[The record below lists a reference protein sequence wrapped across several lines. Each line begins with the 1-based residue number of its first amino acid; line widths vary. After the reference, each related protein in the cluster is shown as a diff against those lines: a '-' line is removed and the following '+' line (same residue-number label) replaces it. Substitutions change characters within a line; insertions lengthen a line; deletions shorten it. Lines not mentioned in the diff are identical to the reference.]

1 MSKCLNLGD
10 RNISKMVSDFGEVTV
25 SKLLD
30 TYFPNTI
37 PTYQDFIS
45 NKNIKQE
52 LGLIPIS
59 KVKSEIGRSMPK
71 QINSNQLISLKATVS
86 AINNR
91 NFKNNVPTVY
101 SLYNIEQVGQSD
113 LNTWG
118 LKKLKGTLDIEAKLE
133 RAKNRI
139 VDPGQSNISVSD
151 LEAMIDNDE
160 YFDYEEE
167 LTPQEQF
174 NTEEA
179 RQMQKDD
186 AQRLGVAYD
195 DSYLFQLTSDQ
206 GIKTAESVMKD
217 VAVRLTERIGIP
229 AKFINDVNQKF
240 KGRLETNDNRKLA
253 IINLAYAT
261 LDTPIHEIIGHPLMD
276 TIQTYNNT
284 LYNNLIKELNT
295 GVGKEVYDR
304 VERTYNFKE
313 KEIGFSEGDILTQ
326 RQKNNNEILSKV
338 QKYLTEQYKE
348 YKGEFNEDII
358 NLVAN
363 KKFSLPNDANQYML
377 KLKGDDVTVFQYEA
391 ESKES
396 IEKEALVE
404 LLGLMAADKIDKKQ
418 NKNLVSLL
426 KELLKRLNEV
436 IRRLISSRNVDLQN
450 LPENATLGDIS
461 DIIAYSNNKLILPG
475 YKVKYTTPDNV
486 QFPTYGEASQHIS
499 ELANSVQDI
508 DLSTFSLSD
517 LNSKDFSK
525 LLEENIKKTEER
537 IKKQKET
544 ILLKDIKEFST
555 TDDTFTVDFEL
566 RDNQWYSRVLEY
578 KGEKYEELRYDWRR
592 VQDKFLNP
600 AFEEYIRSTEF
611 SKDSKERL
619 NLEEQLRSQIH
630 LRNFIEKNKQFEQ
643 SKEIIEEWKKVNNI
657 KYNPEEVYSRGQGFY
672 SAVGAYSDLDIDLLF
687 QNLLDNIDVNEKVGG
702 EFVISAFTKPVSIKL
717 GHLEREAG
725 VNFVIY
731 PKSEDIKWAS
741 NMDVYSG
748 SVWDAPGNFSR
759 KKSELIGVSYTKAP
773 QLNSVHLILPNL
785 ADTIDKLS
793 HHHNELGI
801 RLTKNNFRLEA
812 GENTPVETKK
822 LVNSINN
829 ILDQK
834 YGKITKPNISE
845 ITNVPTTFQYWQQDM
860 NEDGGLDRFKMEVYK
875 KNDKWF
881 EEFFDTYG
889 QSESVREITY
899 EEVETHFNE
908 ALISNSTLTRNKSIE
923 PTITNENIKVPIEY
937 VKADAFDLE
946 NKKEKLEKFK
956 SWLELEKKNPMYTS
970 GDTFNYTDE
979 KTRVFVESL
988 TELKK
993 RIDLLEKEVKEKK
1006 EPKFDQ
1012 QALINAKIAAL
1023 KSAARIYPRILIRS
1037 EVVQDKSYTLKSE
1050 DLDDFDLPFQKIPL
1064 EVNPMITDEQL
1075 NQQFEEVRRLDE
1087 LEVEEPEDSLEEPDT
1102 IKGKAIAIALAEKL
1116 QTAFGMEYEII
1127 TPEMAKLILERTPTP
1142 YGNQPAFFHANKIYI
1157 IEGNVTADN
1166 VLHEFAHPLIKGIL
1180 KQNPELFKSLYSQLQ
1195 STIEGQEIIAA
1206 IKAEYPKL
1214 EEGTDRFMEEA
1225 MVTSIERMAS
1235 QKANNQTA
1243 FGKFIEKLMFA
1254 LKKVLRSLF
1263 TGKTA
1268 TKVNLNK
1275 LSAKTTLGQLA
1286 DMLANKEFVIED
1298 LQIESSIMAE
1308 FRSNEIAERIA
1319 ELKAIPVVELQQQID
1334 KIYND
1339 TIRQLDALKQA
1350 PFKVKEDLL
1359 KSKSTKI
1366 LNYVKEELEK
1376 YQTINISAKD
1386 VDPDNIINAIAD
1398 IEQETKLRSLAL
1410 INSLNEIKVFTE
1422 GIDVILKEVKGS
1434 AKQTNENISK
1444 VVYYKGFLKT
1454 QEELISNLKTI
1465 PGLSKDSLFYKT
1477 LNSIGDSIITAN
1489 SKIKE
1494 IEFNFISE
1502 FFNNETELMGDAVEN
1517 NFRDRAT
1524 LILKAEGVSEADIET
1539 FINKIINNPDGNT
1552 LKVKDLGLN
1561 IDNRR
1566 AKKIVN
1572 AAQEYYHKRLGRQQ
1586 IQEYLR
1592 GERGDLGYFTNWIT
1606 PYANMD
1612 DPIAGGFVKFIKTK
1626 MADALT
1632 ASQNQADDITVKL
1645 LPLLNAVGYNPA
1657 KTTQLGDMLLFTDK
1671 IGYTTKGGVFE
1682 EKDVLTFLN
1691 KFKNYRADRARLQ
1704 NNFDQAKATKDKI
1717 KMKEAYEA
1725 IQDFDEKYMHRKF
1738 KKEFYDIQKIWKTGA
1753 KVINPFTKEEITV
1766 GPKVAFDSF
1775 LERQQDLD
1783 KMNTLKN
1790 VHFLE
1795 LEDMYELG
1803 DSEEQ
1808 ARLQYNRLF
1817 DTYGLDGKP
1826 KTGEELERVLLRQK
1840 HRELS
1845 RGMYDYS
1852 SDTDRIQKDLDNF
1865 SNQLLA
1871 RGLDPEQQPAD
1882 GDDKNLYQKEM
1893 DRFFKKN
1900 LKTAYTSEYYK
1911 SRQQIFEDIRKISEK
1926 AGIKSQVVMDLAEL
1940 YKERYRLANSTADNN
1955 GQPNGVNF
1963 TPEQIDL
1970 LRNIEEK
1977 IVALEASFDKK
1988 SGLLKEELAR
1998 LKGYIK
2004 KSSQNIALT
2013 AEEREDYAKLY
2024 SVKNEMALSPLEQ
2037 QILRTKF
2044 SELSDI
2050 STKEA
2055 TDYYVEAFNYAIKDL
2070 GLPEITIDNAD
2081 SWINSTNLEQA
2092 MAASKDFTQWFT
2104 RNHYTKQRFDFA
2116 SGENINTNLRLNV
2129 WTVTKPSYESAYQK
2143 TTLIDPYT
2151 KEEIIKEGVPAGKYT
2166 KSVLKNSLLTIPRGE
2181 SWDDYVGTIIDNRG
2195 NFLPRA
2201 YTPGDL
2207 NSAFNHK
2214 YMNEKYE
2221 ALEKENSAEFKLL
2234 KAVTESMLKIQE
2246 NKATNSRL
2254 YLDMPRFRRRS
2265 NLEYL
2270 ESGQVKDG
2278 VSKKVNSFKDIW
2290 ATMFGKSAD
2299 DVEYGYNFEQEDI
2312 LVSTDLEG
2320 NAKTKIPV
2328 RGTYNLDSDLVS
2340 KDVMRGMYEYLLSL
2354 NEQEILR
2361 ENEPIAQALS
2371 SVLGE
2376 NAIKELD
2383 KIDYDKFKL
2392 TGKKEYIKDKHNNRK
2407 DAINYLIDKTFYGK
2421 PNSDFEKK
2429 NPGITKVFQGLFRR
2443 SSRAFIA
2450 FDPQSAIKNRWGMLY
2465 QNMILASGGKHLTLT
2480 SLAKGKLKAKESAAY
2495 WIFKDVY
2502 AKGMKTQDIQL
2513 IERFDP
2519 ALRARSEFGKSS
2531 SRSIAKDLSDMTYAF
2546 DFRRTMEYEASMEL
2560 FWGVMYNKYV
2570 DQNGVSIPYA
2580 EAWTTDAQGI
2590 LQLKEGIDPNFGFRE
2605 INHVF
2610 MGGETLESIAKK
2622 YNISVEELKK
2632 RADINSISDLQI
2644 GQEIE
2649 VGNAKEFNRMKLLV
2663 QGVNKKATGSM
2674 DKFDTPHAEKYLIY
2688 RAFTFYKRFA
2698 TGMFM
2703 DKYQFDTTKGN
2714 FGGHVYNW
2722 DTMTLERGYNPT
2734 AIINIKN
2741 LIVSIGKDWPLLT
2754 KEEKAA
2760 MRKVMMEGLLLFLLA
2775 MVIGSWVFGYDPEDE
2790 ERWAKIEARGV
2801 TNIGHY
2807 QNHLLYLLIMTKVEN
2822 EAFVPG
2828 FGTKALINYF
2838 GSTTIA
2844 TTNTI
2849 EIYAKIMQNLWDMS
2863 FSNPDAAYQQDVG
2876 PYSWQKKGK
2885 YKIWN
2890 NIGVMYGLKGKNK
2903 DAYWAIKKYETFEN
2917 LD

>member
-10 RNISKMVSDFGEVTV
+10 KNISKMVNDFGEVTV

-30 TYFPNTI
+30 TYFPNTM

-59 KVKSEIGRSMPK
+59 KVKEEIGRSLPK
-71 QINSNQLISLKATVS
+71 QINGNQLISLKATVS

-101 SLYNIEQVGQSD
+101 SLYNIKQVGQSD

-167 LTPQEQF
+167 LTPQEQSYE
-174 NTEEA
+174 EEA
-179 RQMQKDD
+179 RQIQRED
-186 AQRLGVAYD
+186 AQRLGIAYD
-195 DSYLFQLTSDQ
+195 DSYLFQLTNDEND
-206 GIKTAESVMKD
+206 INFVNKAEVSQ
-217 VAVRLTERIGIP
+217 LELPFPIE
-229 AKFINDVNQKF
+229 VNP
-240 KGRLETNDNRKLA
+240 
-253 IINLAYAT
+253 IIT
-261 LDTPIHEIIGHPLMD
+261 
-276 TIQTYNNT
+276 
-284 LYNNLIKELNT
+284 
-295 GVGKEVYDR
+295 
-304 VERTYNFKE
+304 
-313 KEIGFSEGDILTQ
+313 
-326 RQKNNNEILSKV
+326 
-338 QKYLTEQYKE
+338 
-348 YKGEFNEDII
+348 
-358 NLVAN
+358 
-363 KKFSLPNDANQYML
+363 
-377 KLKGDDVTVFQYEA
+377 
-391 ESKES
+391 
-396 IEKEALVE
+396 
-404 LLGLMAADKIDKKQ
+404 
-418 NKNLVSLL
+418 
-426 KELLKRLNEV
+426 
-436 IRRLISSRNVDLQN
+436 
-450 LPENATLGDIS
+450 
-461 DIIAYSNNKLILPG
+461 
-475 YKVKYTTPDNV
+475 
-486 QFPTYGEASQHIS
+486 
-499 ELANSVQDI
+499 
-508 DLSTFSLSD
+508 
-517 LNSKDFSK
+517 
-525 LLEENIKKTEER
+525 
-537 IKKQKET
+537 
-544 ILLKDIKEFST
+544 
-555 TDDTFTVDFEL
+555 
-566 RDNQWYSRVLEY
+566 
-578 KGEKYEELRYDWRR
+578 
-592 VQDKFLNP
+592 
-600 AFEEYIRSTEF
+600 
-611 SKDSKERL
+611 
-619 NLEEQLRSQIH
+619 EEQL
-630 LRNFIEKNKQFEQ
+630 
-643 SKEIIEEWKKVNNI
+643 
-657 KYNPEEVYSRGQGFY
+657 
-672 SAVGAYSDLDIDLLF
+672 
-687 QNLLDNIDVNEKVGG
+687 NL
-702 EFVISAFTKPVSIKL
+702 
-717 GHLEREAG
+717 
-725 VNFVIY
+725 
-731 PKSEDIKWAS
+731 
-741 NMDVYSG
+741 
-748 SVWDAPGNFSR
+748 
-759 KKSELIGVSYTKAP
+759 
-773 QLNSVHLILPNL
+773 
-785 ADTIDKLS
+785 
-793 HHHNELGI
+793 
-801 RLTKNNFRLEA
+801 
-812 GENTPVETKK
+812 
-822 LVNSINN
+822 
-829 ILDQK
+829 
-834 YGKITKPNISE
+834 
-845 ITNVPTTFQYWQQDM
+845 
-860 NEDGGLDRFKMEVYK
+860 
-875 KNDKWF
+875 
-881 EEFFDTYG
+881 
-889 QSESVREITY
+889 
-899 EEVETHFNE
+899 
-908 ALISNSTLTRNKSIE
+908 
-923 PTITNENIKVPIEY
+923 
-937 VKADAFDLE
+937 
-946 NKKEKLEKFK
+946 
-956 SWLELEKKNPMYTS
+956 
-970 GDTFNYTDE
+970 
-979 KTRVFVESL
+979 
-988 TELKK
+988 
-993 RIDLLEKEVKEKK
+993 
-1006 EPKFDQ
+1006 
-1012 QALINAKIAAL
+1012 
-1023 KSAARIYPRILIRS
+1023 
-1037 EVVQDKSYTLKSE
+1037 
-1050 DLDDFDLPFQKIPL
+1050 
-1064 EVNPMITDEQL
+1064 
-1075 NQQFEEVRRLDE
+1075 QFEEVRRLDE
-1087 LEVEEPEDSLEEPDT
+1087 LEVEEPEDTIEEPDT

-1116 QTAFGMEYEII
+1116 KTAFGMEYEVI

-1180 KQNPELFKSLYSQLQ
+1180 KQNPELFKSLFSQLQ
-1195 STIEGQEIIAA
+1195 STIEGQDIIAS
-1206 IKAEYPKL
+1206 IKAEYPDL
-1214 EEGTDRFMEEA
+1214 EEGSDRFMEEA

-1254 LKKVLRSLF
+1254 VKKVLRSLF
-1263 TGKTA
+1263 TGKMA
-1268 TKVNLNK
+1268 TSVNLNK
-1275 LSAKTTLGQLA
+1275 LNAKTTLGQLA
-1286 DMLANKEFVIED
+1286 NMLANKEFVIED
-1298 LQIESSIMAE
+1298 LQIEPSEVAE
-1308 FRSNEIAERIA
+1308 FKSNEIAERIA
-1319 ELKAIPVVELQQQID
+1319 ELKAVPVVELQQQID

-1339 TIRQLDALKQA
+1339 VIRQLNALKQA
-1350 PFKVKEDLL
+1350 PFKVKEELL

-1386 VDPDNIINAIAD
+1386 VNPDNIINAIAD

-1410 INSLNEIKVFTE
+1410 INSLNEIKIFTE
-1422 GIDVILKEVKGS
+1422 GIDIILKDIKGS

-1454 QEELISNLKTI
+1454 QQDLISNLKTI

-1502 FFNNETELMGDAVEN
+1502 FFNNETELMGDAVET
-1517 NFRDRAT
+1517 NFRDRVN
-1524 LILKAEGVSEADIET
+1524 LILKAEGVAEAEIET
-1539 FINKIINNPDGNT
+1539 FINKILNNPDGKT

-1561 IDNRR
+1561 IDSRR
-1566 AKKIVN
+1566 AKRIVN
-1572 AAQEYYHKRLGRQQ
+1572 AAQEYYHKRLGRDQ

-1592 GERGDLGYFTNWIT
+1592 GERGDLAYFTNWIT
-1606 PYANMD
+1606 PYSNMD
-1612 DPIAGGFVKFIKTK
+1612 DPITGGFVKFIKTK
-1626 MADALT
+1626 MSDALT
-1632 ASQNQADDITVKL
+1632 ASQNEADDITVKL

-1657 KTTQLGDMLLFTDK
+1657 KTNQLGDMLLFTDK
-1671 IGYTTKGGVFE
+1671 IGYTTNDGVFE

-1691 KFKNYRADRARLQ
+1691 KFKNYRVDRARLQ

-1717 KMKEAYEA
+1717 KMKEAYDA

-1808 ARLQYNRLF
+1808 ARLEYNRLF

-1865 SNQLLA
+1865 SNQLIA
-1871 RGLDPEQQPAD
+1871 RGIDPEQQPAE

-1900 LKTAYTSEYYK
+1900 LKTAYTSDYYK

-1970 LRNIEEK
+1970 LRNIEEQ

-1998 LKGYIK
+1998 LKGYVK
-2004 KSSQNIALT
+2004 KSSLNQELT
-2013 AEEREDYAKLY
+2013 AEEKTDYAKLY
-2024 SVKNEMALSPLEQ
+2024 AVKNEMALSPLEQ

-2070 GLPEITIDNAD
+2070 GLPELTIDNAD
-2081 SWINSTNLEQA
+2081 SWINSTNLEEA

-2104 RNHYTKQRFDFA
+2104 RNHYTKQRYDFA
-2116 SGENINTNLRLNV
+2116 SGENIISNLRLNV

-2151 KEEIIKEGVPAGKYT
+2151 KEEIIKEGVPSGKYT
-2166 KSVLKNSLLTIPRGE
+2166 KSVLKNNLLTIPRGE
-2181 SWDDYVGTIIDNRG
+2181 SWDNYIGTIIDNRG
-2195 NFLPRA
+2195 NFLPRV

-2207 NSAFNHK
+2207 NSAFDNK

-2234 KAVTESMLKIQE
+2234 KAVTESMLKVQE

-2265 NLEYL
+2265 NLEYIQ
-2270 ESGQVKDG
+2270 SGETKENIVQKIGSVKE
-2278 VSKKVNSFKDIW
+2278 IW
-2290 ATMFGKSAD
+2290 STMFGKSAD
-2299 DVEYGYNFEQEDI
+2299 DVEYGYNFDEGDVLI
-2312 LVSTDLEG
+2312 STDLEG
-2320 NAKTKIPV
+2320 NAKSKIPV
-2328 RGTYNLDSDLVS
+2328 RGTYNLDANLVS
-2340 KDVMRGMYEYLLSL
+2340 KDVMKGMYEYLLSL

-2371 SVLGE
+2371 SVLEE
-2376 NAIKELD
+2376 NPIKELGKVD
-2383 KIDYDKFKL
+2383 RDKFKL
-2392 TGKKEYIKDKHNNRK
+2392 TGKKEYLNDEYNNRK
-2407 DAINYLIDKTFYGK
+2407 DAIDYLINKTFYGK

-2429 NPGITKVFQGLFRR
+2429 NPGITKTFQGLFKR

-2465 QNMILASGGKHLTLT
+2465 QNMILASGGKYLTVA

-2519 ALRARSEFGKSS
+2519 ALRTRTEFGRSS
-2531 SRSIAKDLSDMTYAF
+2531 SRSIAKDVLDMTYAF

-2560 FWGVMYNKYV
+2560 FWGVMYNQYV

-2590 LQLKEGIDPNFGFRE
+2590 LQLKDGIDPNYGFRE
-2605 INHVF
+2605 VNHVF
-2610 MGGETLESIAKK
+2610 TGGETLDSIAKK

-2632 RADINSISDLQI
+2632 RADITSISDLQI

-2674 DKFDTPHAEKYLIY
+2674 DKFDTPHAEKYLWY

-2703 DKYQFDTTKGN
+2703 DKYQIDTTKGN
-2714 FGGHVYNW
+2714 RGGHVYNW
-2722 DTMTLERGYNPT
+2722 DTNTLERGYYMT
-2734 AIINIKN
+2734 AMGNIKN
-2741 LIVSIGKDWPLLT
+2741 LTLSIGKDWPLLT
-2754 KEEKAA
+2754 TEEKAA
-2760 MRKVMMEGLLLFLLA
+2760 MKKVAMEGLLLFILA
-2775 MVIGSWVFGYDPEDE
+2775 SIVGSWMFGYDPEDE
-2790 ERWAKIEARGV
+2790 ERWAKIKARGE
-2801 TNIGHY
+2801 TNIGY
-2807 QNHLLYLLIMTKVEN
+2807 LENHLLYLLMMTQVEN
-2822 EAFVPG
+2822 QAFFPG
-2828 FGTKALINYF
+2828 LGTKAMFNYF

-2844 TTNTI
+2844 TQNTI
-2849 EIYAKIMQNLWDMS
+2849 KVYIKIMGNLWDMS
-2863 FSNPDAAYQQDVG
+2863 LDNPDAVYSQDVG

-2885 YKIWN
+2885 YKLWN
-2890 NIGVMYGLKGKNK
+2890 NIGTMYGVKGKNK

>member
-10 RNISKMVSDFGEVTV
+10 KNISKMVNDFGEVTV

-30 TYFPNTI
+30 TYFPNTM

-59 KVKSEIGRSMPK
+59 KVKQEIGRSMSK
-71 QINSNQLISLKATVS
+71 QINSNQLISLKATIS

-101 SLYNIEQVGQSD
+101 GLYNIEQVGESD
-113 LNTWG
+113 LSTWG
-118 LKKLKGTLDIEAKLE
+118 LKKLKGTLDIGAKLE
-133 RAKNRI
+133 RAKSRI
-139 VDPGQSNISVSD
+139 VDPGQSNISVSA
-151 LEAMIDNDE
+151 LEEMINNDE

-167 LTPQEQF
+167 LDPQKEY

-179 RQMQKDD
+179 RQIQRDD
-186 AQRLGVAYD
+186 AQRLGISYND
-195 DSYLFQLTSDQ
+195 DYLFQLTSDQ

-284 LYNNLIKELNT
+284 LYNNLIKELNA

-377 KLKGDDVTVFQYEA
+377 KIKGDDVSVFQYEA
-391 ESKES
+391 ESKEN

-404 LLGLMAADKIDKKQ
+404 LLGLMTADKIDKKQ

-436 IRRLISSRNVDLQN
+436 IRKLITSRNVDLQN

-486 QFPTYGEASQHIS
+486 EFPTYGEASQHIS
-499 ELANSVQDI
+499 ELTKSFEDVDISNTNIGNILPNSFTIGDYYVSKQGNNYIIQDEEQTII
-508 DLSTFSLSD
+508 DTIDSNTAKELYKESYEYQTNIVKIESGILSD
-517 LNSKDFSK
+517 N
-525 LLEENIKKTEER
+525 
-537 IKKQKET
+537 T
-544 ILLKDIKEFST
+544 INT
-555 TDDTFTVDFEL
+555 
-566 RDNQWYSRVLEY
+566 
-578 KGEKYEELRYDWRR
+578 
-592 VQDKFLNP
+592 
-600 AFEEYIRSTEF
+600 
-611 SKDSKERL
+611 
-619 NLEEQLRSQIH
+619 
-630 LRNFIEKNKQFEQ
+630 FIEKNKQFEQ
-643 SKEIIEEWKKVNNI
+643 SKEIIEEWKEKNNI

-672 SAVGAYSDLDIDLLF
+672 SAVGAYSELDIDLLF

-702 EFVISAFTKPVSIKL
+702 EFVISAFTKPVSVKL
-717 GHLEREAG
+717 GHLERESG

-741 NMDVYSG
+741 NGDVYSG
-748 SVWDAPGNFSR
+748 SVWDASEKFSN
-759 KKSELIGVSYTKAP
+759 KKSEVIGVSYTKAP
-773 QLNSVHLILPNL
+773 QLSNISTILPNL
-785 ADTIDKLS
+785 ADTIDKLA
-793 HHHNELGI
+793 HVHNELGI

-812 GENTPVETKK
+812 GGDTPVSTRK
-822 LVNSINN
+822 LITSINN

-834 YGKITKPNISE
+834 YGKITKPSISLNNNKY
-845 ITNVPTTFQYWQQDM
+845 NVVAY
-860 NEDGGLDRFKMEVYK
+860 NEDTMKLDLIKEFGNKEDAENFIEDRKYDS
-875 KNDKWF
+875 KNYRIN
-881 EEFFDTYG
+881 TT
-889 QSESVREITY
+889 ES
-899 EEVETHFNE
+899 FNS
-908 ALISNSTLTRNKSIE
+908 AIQ

-937 VKADAFDLE
+937 VKADVLDK
-946 NKKEKLEKFK
+946 NKKEESKL
-956 SWLELEKKNPMYTS
+956 
-970 GDTFNYTDE
+970 
-979 KTRVFVESL
+979 
-988 TELKK
+988 
-993 RIDLLEKEVKEKK
+993 
-1006 EPKFDQ
+1006 DQ
-1012 QALINAKIAAL
+1012 QALINAKITAL

-1037 EVVQDKSYTLKSE
+1037 EVVQDKGFSLSSE
-1050 DLDDFDLPFQKIPL
+1050 NLDDFDLPFQKIPL

-1116 QTAFGMEYEII
+1116 KAAFGMEYEVI
-1127 TPEMAKLILERTPTP
+1127 TPEMATLILERTPTP

-1206 IKAEYPKL
+1206 IKAEYPNL
-1214 EEGTDRFMEEA
+1214 EEGSDRFMEEA

-1298 LQIESSIMAE
+1298 LQIEPSIMAE

-1319 ELKAIPVVELQQQID
+1319 ELKAVPVVELQQQID

-1339 TIRQLDALKQA
+1339 VIRQLDALKQA

-1359 KSKSTKI
+1359 KSQSTKI

-1386 VDPDNIINAIAD
+1386 VNPDNIINAIAD

-1422 GIDVILKEVKGS
+1422 GIDVILKDIKGS

-1502 FFNNETELMGDAVEN
+1502 FFSNETELMGDAVEN

-1539 FINKIINNPDGNT
+1539 FINKIINNTDGKT
-1552 LKVKDLGLN
+1552 LQVKDLGLN

-1566 AKKIVN
+1566 AKKIVD
-1572 AAQEYYHKRLGRQQ
+1572 AAQEYYHKRLGRDQ

-1606 PYANMD
+1606 PYSNMD
-1612 DPIAGGFVKFIKTK
+1612 DPIAGGFVNFIKTK
-1626 MADALT
+1626 MSDALT

-1657 KTTQLGDMLLFTDK
+1657 RTNQLGDMLLFTDK
-1671 IGYTTKGGVFE
+1671 IGYTTNDGVFE

-1808 ARLQYNRLF
+1808 ARLEYNRLF

-1871 RGLDPEQQPAD
+1871 RGIDPEQRPAE

-1970 LRNIEEK
+1970 LRTIEEK

-1998 LKGYIK
+1998 LKGYVK
-2004 KSSQNIALT
+2004 KSSLNQELT

-2024 SVKNEMALSPLEQ
+2024 AVKNEMALSPLEQ

-2055 TDYYVEAFNYAIKDL
+2055 TDYYIEAFNYAIRDL

-2116 SGENINTNLRLNV
+2116 SGETINSNLRLNV

-2151 KEEIIKEGVPAGKYT
+2151 KEEIIKEGVPSGKYT

-2181 SWDDYVGTIIDNRG
+2181 SWDNYVGTIIDNRG

-2207 NSAFNHK
+2207 NSAFDNK

-2221 ALEKENSAEFKLL
+2221 ALDKNSAEFKLL

-2278 VSKKVNSFKDIW
+2278 VTKKVNSFKDIW

-2299 DVEYGYNFEQEDI
+2299 DVEYGYNFDEGDV

-2320 NAKTKIPV
+2320 NAKSKIPV
-2328 RGTYNLDSDLVS
+2328 RGTYNLDADLVS

-2354 NEQEILR
+2354 NEQETLR

-2371 SVLGE
+2371 SVLEE
-2376 NAIKELD
+2376 NPIKELGKVD
-2383 KIDYDKFKL
+2383 KDKFVL
-2392 TGKKEYIKDKHNNRK
+2392 TGKKEYLKDEYNNRK
-2407 DAINYLIDKTFYGK
+2407 DAIDYLINKTFYGK

-2429 NPGITKVFQGLFRR
+2429 NPGITKIFQGLFRR

-2465 QNMILASGGKHLTLT
+2465 QNVILASGGKHLTLA

-2519 ALRARSEFGKSS
+2519 ALRTRSEFGRSS
-2531 SRSIAKDLSDMTYAF
+2531 SRSIAKDISDMTYAF

-2590 LQLKEGIDPNFGFRE
+2590 LQLKDGIDPNYGFRE
-2605 INHVF
+2605 VNHVYT
-2610 MGGETLESIAKK
+2610 GGETLDSIAKK

-2632 RADINSISDLQI
+2632 RADITSISDLQI

-2674 DKFDTPHAEKYLIY
+2674 DKFDTPHAEKYLWY

-2703 DKYQFDTTKGN
+2703 DKYQMDTTKGN
-2714 FGGHVYNW
+2714 RGGHVYNW
-2722 DTMTLERGYNPT
+2722 DTNTLERGYYPT
-2734 AIINIKN
+2734 AMINIYN
-2741 LIVSIGKDWPLLT
+2741 LARSIGKDWPLLT
-2754 KEEKAA
+2754 REEKAA
-2760 MRKVMMEGLLLFLLA
+2760 MKKVVAEGLLLFILA
-2775 MVIGSWVFGYDPEDE
+2775 SIVGSWMFGYDPEDP
-2790 ERWAKIEARGV
+2790 ERWAKIKARGE

-2807 QNHLLYLLIMTKVEN
+2807 ENHLLYLLMMTQVEN
-2822 EAFVPG
+2822 QAFVPG
-2828 FGTKALINYF
+2828 FGTKAMFNYF

-2844 TTNTI
+2844 TQNTLKVYI
-2849 EIYAKIMQNLWDMS
+2849 KIMGNLKDMA
-2863 FSNPDAAYQQDVG
+2863 FDNPDAVYSQDVG

-2890 NIGVMYGLKGKNK
+2890 NIGTMYGVKGKNR

>member
-139 VDPGQSNISVSD
+139 VDSSQSNISVSA

-174 NTEEA
+174 NIEEA

-186 AQRLGVAYD
+186 AQRLGIAYD

-217 VAVRLTERIGIP
+217 VAVRLTDRIGIP

-313 KEIGFSEGDILTQ
+313 KEIGFSEGDMLTQ

-363 KKFSLPNDANQYML
+363 KKFSLPNDAKQYML
-377 KLKGDDVTVFQYEA
+377 KVKGDDVTVFQYEA

-404 LLGLMAADKIDKKQ
+404 LLGLMTADKIDKKQ
-418 NKNLVSLL
+418 NKNLISLL

-436 IRRLISSRNVDLQN
+436 IRRLITSRNVDLQN

-461 DIIAYSNNKLILPG
+461 DIIAYSNSKLILPG

-486 QFPTYGEASQHIS
+486 EFPTYGEASQHIS
-499 ELANSVQDI
+499 ELANNVENV
-508 DLSTFSLSD
+508 D
-517 LNSKDFSK
+517 LNKITLQNIRTIVLPDYFTHEIDRALIYKEDGEWIYKSEDDI
-525 LLEENIKKTEER
+525 LEITEEEAMSYYLSSQ
-537 IKKQKET
+537 IGKGET
-544 ILLKDIKEFST
+544 IESNIA
-555 TDDTFTVDFEL
+555 
-566 RDNQWYSRVLEY
+566 
-578 KGEKYEELRYDWRR
+578 YENS
-592 VQDKFLNP
+592 V
-600 AFEEYIRSTEF
+600 S
-611 SKDSKERL
+611 
-619 NLEEQLRSQIH
+619 
-630 LRNFIEKNKQFEQ
+630 NFIEKNKQYEQ
-643 SKEIIEEWKKVNNI
+643 SKEIIEEWKEKNNI

-687 QNLLDNIDVNEKVGG
+687 QNLLDNIDVNEKAGG
-702 EFVISAFTKPVSIKL
+702 EFVISAFTKPVSMKL
-717 GHLEREAG
+717 GHLERESG

-748 SVWDAPGNFSR
+748 SVWDSSEKFSI

-773 QLNSVHLILPNL
+773 ALANISTILPNL

-812 GENTPVETKK
+812 GVDTPVSTKK
-822 LVNSINN
+822 LITSINN

-860 NEDGGLDRFKMEVYK
+860 NEDGGLDRFKMQVYK

-937 VKADAFDLE
+937 VKADALDLE
-946 NKKEKLEKFK
+946 DKKEKLKKFK
-956 SWLELEKKNPMYTS
+956 FYLEAEAKSPSRSREGNFDYINEEGLVALRTK
-970 GDTFNYTDE
+970 
-979 KTRVFVESL
+979 V
-988 TELKK
+988 
-993 RIDLLEKEVKEKK
+993 DLLEKEINEKK
-1006 EPKFDQ
+1006 GSNLDQ

-1075 NQQFEEVRRLDE
+1075 NQQFEEVKRLDE
-1087 LEVEEPEDSLEEPDT
+1087 LEVEEPEDTIEEPDT

-1116 QTAFGMEYEII
+1116 KTAFGMEYEII

-1206 IKAEYPKL
+1206 IKAEYPNL

-1298 LQIESSIMAE
+1298 LQIEPSIMAE
-1308 FRSNEIAERIA
+1308 FKSNEIAERIA
-1319 ELKAIPVVELQQQID
+1319 ELKSVPVVELQQQID

-1339 TIRQLDALKQA
+1339 VIRQLDALKQA

-1494 IEFNFISE
+1494 IS
-1502 FFNNETELMGDAVEN
+1502 L
-1517 NFRDRAT
+1517 
-1524 LILKAEGVSEADIET
+1524 
-1539 FINKIINNPDGNT
+1539 
-1552 LKVKDLGLN
+1552 
-1561 IDNRR
+1561 
-1566 AKKIVN
+1566 
-1572 AAQEYYHKRLGRQQ
+1572 
-1586 IQEYLR
+1586 
-1592 GERGDLGYFTNWIT
+1592 
-1606 PYANMD
+1606 
-1612 DPIAGGFVKFIKTK
+1612 
-1626 MADALT
+1626 
-1632 ASQNQADDITVKL
+1632 
-1645 LPLLNAVGYNPA
+1645 
-1657 KTTQLGDMLLFTDK
+1657 
-1671 IGYTTKGGVFE
+1671 
-1682 EKDVLTFLN
+1682 
-1691 KFKNYRADRARLQ
+1691 
-1704 NNFDQAKATKDKI
+1704 
-1717 KMKEAYEA
+1717 
-1725 IQDFDEKYMHRKF
+1725 
-1738 KKEFYDIQKIWKTGA
+1738 
-1753 KVINPFTKEEITV
+1753 
-1766 GPKVAFDSF
+1766 
-1775 LERQQDLD
+1775 
-1783 KMNTLKN
+1783 
-1790 VHFLE
+1790 
-1795 LEDMYELG
+1795 
-1803 DSEEQ
+1803 
-1808 ARLQYNRLF
+1808 
-1817 DTYGLDGKP
+1817 
-1826 KTGEELERVLLRQK
+1826 
-1840 HRELS
+1840 
-1845 RGMYDYS
+1845 
-1852 SDTDRIQKDLDNF
+1852 
-1865 SNQLLA
+1865 
-1871 RGLDPEQQPAD
+1871 
-1882 GDDKNLYQKEM
+1882 
-1893 DRFFKKN
+1893 
-1900 LKTAYTSEYYK
+1900 
-1911 SRQQIFEDIRKISEK
+1911 
-1926 AGIKSQVVMDLAEL
+1926 
-1940 YKERYRLANSTADNN
+1940 
-1955 GQPNGVNF
+1955 VNF
-1963 TPEQIDL
+1963 
-1970 LRNIEEK
+1970 
-1977 IVALEASFDKK
+1977 
-1988 SGLLKEELAR
+1988 
-1998 LKGYIK
+1998 
-2004 KSSQNIALT
+2004 
-2013 AEEREDYAKLY
+2013 
-2024 SVKNEMALSPLEQ
+2024 
-2037 QILRTKF
+2037 
-2044 SELSDI
+2044 
-2050 STKEA
+2050 
-2055 TDYYVEAFNYAIKDL
+2055 
-2070 GLPEITIDNAD
+2070 
-2081 SWINSTNLEQA
+2081 
-2092 MAASKDFTQWFT
+2092 
-2104 RNHYTKQRFDFA
+2104 
-2116 SGENINTNLRLNV
+2116 
-2129 WTVTKPSYESAYQK
+2129 
-2143 TTLIDPYT
+2143 LI
-2151 KEEIIKEGVPAGKYT
+2151 
-2166 KSVLKNSLLTIPRGE
+2166 
-2181 SWDDYVGTIIDNRG
+2181 
-2195 NFLPRA
+2195 
-2201 YTPGDL
+2201 
-2207 NSAFNHK
+2207 
-2214 YMNEKYE
+2214 
-2221 ALEKENSAEFKLL
+2221 
-2234 KAVTESMLKIQE
+2234 
-2246 NKATNSRL
+2246 
-2254 YLDMPRFRRRS
+2254 
-2265 NLEYL
+2265 
-2270 ESGQVKDG
+2270 
-2278 VSKKVNSFKDIW
+2278 
-2290 ATMFGKSAD
+2290 
-2299 DVEYGYNFEQEDI
+2299 
-2312 LVSTDLEG
+2312 
-2320 NAKTKIPV
+2320 
-2328 RGTYNLDSDLVS
+2328 
-2340 KDVMRGMYEYLLSL
+2340 
-2354 NEQEILR
+2354 
-2361 ENEPIAQALS
+2361 
-2371 SVLGE
+2371 
-2376 NAIKELD
+2376 
-2383 KIDYDKFKL
+2383 
-2392 TGKKEYIKDKHNNRK
+2392 
-2407 DAINYLIDKTFYGK
+2407 
-2421 PNSDFEKK
+2421 
-2429 NPGITKVFQGLFRR
+2429 
-2443 SSRAFIA
+2443 
-2450 FDPQSAIKNRWGMLY
+2450 
-2465 QNMILASGGKHLTLT
+2465 
-2480 SLAKGKLKAKESAAY
+2480 
-2495 WIFKDVY
+2495 
-2502 AKGMKTQDIQL
+2502 
-2513 IERFDP
+2513 
-2519 ALRARSEFGKSS
+2519 
-2531 SRSIAKDLSDMTYAF
+2531 
-2546 DFRRTMEYEASMEL
+2546 
-2560 FWGVMYNKYV
+2560 
-2570 DQNGVSIPYA
+2570 
-2580 EAWTTDAQGI
+2580 
-2590 LQLKEGIDPNFGFRE
+2590 
-2605 INHVF
+2605 
-2610 MGGETLESIAKK
+2610 
-2622 YNISVEELKK
+2622 
-2632 RADINSISDLQI
+2632 
-2644 GQEIE
+2644 
-2649 VGNAKEFNRMKLLV
+2649 MKL
-2663 QGVNKKATGSM
+2663 N
-2674 DKFDTPHAEKYLIY
+2674 
-2688 RAFTFYKRFA
+2688 
-2698 TGMFM
+2698 
-2703 DKYQFDTTKGN
+2703 
-2714 FGGHVYNW
+2714 
-2722 DTMTLERGYNPT
+2722 
-2734 AIINIKN
+2734 
-2741 LIVSIGKDWPLLT
+2741 
-2754 KEEKAA
+2754 
-2760 MRKVMMEGLLLFLLA
+2760 
-2775 MVIGSWVFGYDPEDE
+2775 
-2790 ERWAKIEARGV
+2790 
-2801 TNIGHY
+2801 
-2807 QNHLLYLLIMTKVEN
+2807 
-2822 EAFVPG
+2822 
-2828 FGTKALINYF
+2828 
-2838 GSTTIA
+2838 
-2844 TTNTI
+2844 
-2849 EIYAKIMQNLWDMS
+2849 
-2863 FSNPDAAYQQDVG
+2863 
-2876 PYSWQKKGK
+2876 
-2885 YKIWN
+2885 
-2890 NIGVMYGLKGKNK
+2890 
-2903 DAYWAIKKYETFEN
+2903 
-2917 LD
+2917 